1 MRDVNHNDV
10 TLRHNDVTHGIH
22 WNLAAEFHDPS
33 VDVVPPASLD
43 LVVRRSATVVTR
55 IRTPDTRR
63 HGRQRHRRRR
73 QRRRHRVDADARRD
87 GSRVGQNL

>member
-1 MRDVNHNDV
+1 MSYVNHNDV
-10 TLRHNDVTHGIH
+10 TVRHTDVTHGIH

-55 IRTPDTRR
+55 IRTPDARR

-73 QRRRHRVDADARRD
+73 QRRNRPDD
-87 GSRVGQNL
+87 Q